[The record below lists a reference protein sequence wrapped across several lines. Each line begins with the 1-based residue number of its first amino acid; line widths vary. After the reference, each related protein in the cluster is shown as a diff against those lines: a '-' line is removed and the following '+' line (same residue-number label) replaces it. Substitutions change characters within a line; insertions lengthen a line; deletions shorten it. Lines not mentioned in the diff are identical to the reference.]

1 MAEELDMRF
10 KSIVLSKDE
19 TVDVLVRDKGADYLL
34 DLIDKTEED
43 TVHTHR
49 RSMLLQD
56 IKENYDAAMGCP
68 PDTCVG
74 YALNN
79 FPKLTKEIDGIQSGC
94 FFVSSKP
101 FGLKTSLLSSLALD
115 LIDSNPI
122 LKIIYIALE
131 TPRRQIFDRMVA
143 METGESILTVRKQN
157 EDDAINGKIL
167 DATKKLMNLVRT
179 NRLEIW
185 EDYPTFDNNEM
196 MSILKEERKQNS
208 DLIVMIDGLDH
219 LKIDGR
225 LELDDIHE
233 RRSFVMLDLYKSLDI
248 PLFLGGEL
256 IPTEEGFEGP
266 RPYLRDSDAIYWLDS
281 QNKTLTLSVNSNR
294 LGVSHKYKCPIFID
308 PMSNKM
314 QEAE

>member
-1 MAEELDMRF
+1 MNKYIKQL
-10 KSIVLSKDE
+10 LSLAAVAMVSWGCE
-19 TVDVLVRDKGADYLL
+19 ADFYN
-34 DLIDKTEED
+34 E
-43 TVHTHR
+43 H
-49 RSMLLQD
+49 M
-56 IKENYDAAMGCP
+56 
-68 PDTCVG
+68 
-74 YALNN
+74 
-79 FPKLTKEIDGIQSGC
+79 IDGYEPETEITDVQS
-94 FFVSSKP
+94 VELTLTADDYSTISKNSTNKANAAAA
-101 FGLKTSLLSSLALD
+101 GQEAVDALAAIGKNKYFANQD
-115 LIDSNPI
+115 EAAA
-122 LKIIYIALE
+122 YIPAYL
-131 TPRRQIFDRMVA
+131 A
-143 METGESILTVRKQN
+143 S
-157 EDDAINGKIL
+157 A
-167 DATKKLMNLVRT
+167 
-179 NRLEIW
+179 
-185 EDYPTFDNNEM
+185 YPTFDNNEM

-294 LGVSHKYKCPIFID
+294 LGVSHKYNCPIFID